1 MLVFLV
7 RHAEPSGLGG
17 KRFLGQ
23 ADPPLSREGE
33 RQARL
38 LGARLAL
45 ALSRDDTGVAERG
58 LVGAPLFDA
67 VHSSDLARCMQT
79 AEIIISNQDL
89 HGTAIPVTPHE
100 WLREIDVG
108 LWQGLTWEEA
118 KERYPAEH
126 AERELDLVGYPF
138 PGGESFQDLRDRVVP
153 RFLDLVQQES
163 RAGHHRILVVG
174 HKGVIRVLL
183 AHAFGLPLERI
194 FSIEQEYCAVSVL
207 RVSSTPGGE
216 WRLIAES
223 RS

>member
-1 MLVFLV
+1 MVSKAAASTDVLVFLV
-7 RHAEPSGLGG
+7 RHAEPAGPGG
-17 KRFLGQ
+17 KRFLGH

-38 LGARLAL
+38 LGARLA
-45 ALSRDDTGVAERG
+45 R
-58 LVGAPLFDA
+58 FDA
-67 VHSSDLARCMQT
+67 VHSSDLGRCMQT
-79 AEIIISNQDL
+79 AEIIVSSQDPPAMGL
-89 HGTAIPVTPHE
+89 PVTPHE

-126 AERELDLVGYPF
+126 AQRELDLVGYPF
-138 PGGESFQDLRDRVVP
+138 PGGESFQDLQNRVVP
-153 RFLDLVQQES
+153 HFLDLVQQES

-174 HKGVIRVLL
+174 HKGVNRVLL
-183 AHAFGLPLERI
+183 AHAFGLPLQQI
-194 FSIEQEYCAVSVL
+194 FSVGQDYCAASVL
-207 RVSSTPGGE
+207 RVSSAPGGE